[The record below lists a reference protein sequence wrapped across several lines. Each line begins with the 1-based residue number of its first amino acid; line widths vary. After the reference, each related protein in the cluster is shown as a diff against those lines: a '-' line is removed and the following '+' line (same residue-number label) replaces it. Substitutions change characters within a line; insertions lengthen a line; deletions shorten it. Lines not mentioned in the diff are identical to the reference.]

1 MPHLKMWQSCFKFYG
16 DMFHNSQSTSFYL
29 RSHTEKNI
37 TCLLSVLIFFSTTI
51 HVTHQNQQQNHIT
64 QLNQHPPPTPR
75 PATPAAFTMATTI
88 VEDDCSH
95 DDGDDDKDD
104 HGGAPDFEAA
114 ARDIQNRASKPVGAA
129 SSETRHFREFFGT
142 SLLVVDKLWWLLVE
156 NDLLPKKSRP
166 KHLLLTLYFLKVY
179 PKQSPGCLVVGASSG
194 AVDPKTFKKWV
205 WMFIENIQELVDEVV
220 SILFN
225 LLVLSYWQ

>member
-1 MPHLKMWQSCFKFYG
+1 
-16 DMFHNSQSTSFYL
+16 
-29 RSHTEKNI
+29 
-37 TCLLSVLIFFSTTI
+37 
-51 HVTHQNQQQNHIT
+51 
-64 QLNQHPPPTPR
+64 
-75 PATPAAFTMATTI
+75 MATTI

-104 HGGAPDFEAA
+104 HGSAPDFEAA

-142 SLLVVDKLWWLLVE
+142 SLLVVDKLWWLLVK
-156 NDLLPKKSRP
+156 NDLLPEKSRP
-166 KHLLLTLYFLKVY
+166 KHLLWTLYFLKVY
-179 PKQSPGCLVVGASSG
+179 PKQSPGCSVVGASSG

-225 LLVLSYWQ
+225 LLVLSYRQ

>member
-1 MPHLKMWQSCFKFYG
+1 
-16 DMFHNSQSTSFYL
+16 
-29 RSHTEKNI
+29 
-37 TCLLSVLIFFSTTI
+37 
-51 HVTHQNQQQNHIT
+51 
-64 QLNQHPPPTPR
+64 
-75 PATPAAFTMATTI
+75 MATTI

-114 ARDIQNRASKPVGAA
+114 ARNIQNRASKPVGAA
-129 SSETRHFREFFGT
+129 SSEKRHFREFFGT

-156 NDLLPKKSRP
+156 NDLLPEKSRP
-166 KHLLLTLYFLKVY
+166 KHLLWTLYFLKVY
-179 PKQSPGCLVVGASSG
+179 PKQSPGCSVVGASSG

-220 SILFN
+220 SIYFIYWFYHIGNDGSGRRRPPLTAVSP
-225 LLVLSYWQ
+225 LPPLSATAHSHTPPPSAAPPPRSTSTGASKVTWAMTV